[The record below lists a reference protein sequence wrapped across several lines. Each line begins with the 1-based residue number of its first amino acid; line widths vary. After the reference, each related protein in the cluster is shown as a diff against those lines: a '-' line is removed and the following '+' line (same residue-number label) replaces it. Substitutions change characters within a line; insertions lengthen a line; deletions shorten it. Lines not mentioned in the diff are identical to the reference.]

1 MKYAD
6 YQNTLSL
13 QMIYA
18 GYSKVGTEWCYKNVV
33 SPFTRLYLINEG
45 HASVYM
51 NHEKYDLKEGDMFI
65 IPKFTFH
72 EYECLES
79 MGHYYICFLDQLIGG
94 RNPFE
99 YASINYCPK
108 ASELDKYLM
117 ERFIGLNPH
126 CALGNTNPL
135 TYDNRPE
142 LFSIN
147 REKPIGELK
156 VDIESS
162 GILLLLFSRFLK
174 EGTRPFSQI
183 NPRMVQVFNHINN
196 HLDQR
201 ITVAELAE
209 IMCVSPD
216 HFIRI
221 FKQINGM
228 TPNKFLQHKRVE
240 RAQTLMLSS
249 DMSLTEIARKVGV
262 PNLSQFSRLFHQQT
276 GIAPKLYMQNTL
288 RGKENG
294 LGAEPHQAG
303 NVP

>member
-6 YQNTLSL
+6 CQNTLSL

-51 NHEKYDLKEGDMFI
+51 NRKEYELRKGDMFI

-72 EYECLES
+72 EYECRES

-94 RNPFE
+94 RNLFE
-99 YASINYCPK
+99 YANIDYCPK

-117 ERFIGLNPH
+117 RRFMELNPQ
-126 CALGNTNPL
+126 CALRNSNPL
-135 TYDNRPE
+135 SYDNQPE

-147 REKPIGELK
+147 REKPIGEFK
-156 VDIESS
+156 KDIESS

-174 EGTRPFSQI
+174 EGTRSFSNI
-183 NPRMVQVFNHINN
+183 DKRMMQVFNYINN
-196 HLDQR
+196 HLEQR
-201 ITVAELAE
+201 ITVSELAE
-209 IMCVSPD
+209 IMCVTPD

-221 FKQINGM
+221 FKQVNGL
-228 TPNKFLQHKRVE
+228 TPNKYIQQKRVE
-240 RAQTLMLSS
+240 RAQTLMISS
-249 DMSLTEIARKVGV
+249 GMDLTEIACKVGV
-262 PNLSQFSRLFHQQT
+262 PNLSQFSKLFHQQT
-276 GIAPKLYMQNTL
+276 GISPRLYMQKKL
-288 RGKENG
+288 EW
-294 LGAEPHQAG
+294 
-303 NVP
+303 

>member
-162 GILLLLFSRFLK
+162 DILLLLFSRFLK

-209 IMCVSPD
+209 IMCVSPRPFHPHLQANQRND
-216 HFIRI
+216 A
-221 FKQINGM
+221 KQV
-228 TPNKFLQHKRVE
+228 PS
-240 RAQTLMLSS
+240 AQTGGKGT
-249 DMSLTEIARKVGV
+249 DADAI
-262 PNLSQFSRLFHQQT
+262 
-276 GIAPKLYMQNTL
+276 L
-288 RGKENG
+288 RH
-294 LGAEPHQAG
+294 EPDG
-303 NVP
+303 NSPQSGGS